1 MVIVWS
7 EVKKLIT
14 NFLTYLC
21 HVGKSLGFTVWILMT
36 QPDNVPQRLLQNL
49 LEIFLSTTDLSI
61 HEIKQDCKISMS
73 RLRQ

>member
-7 EVKKLIT
+7 EVKKKLIT

-61 HEIKQDCKISMS
+61 HNVSTNH
-73 RLRQ
+73 LL